1 MRIGCPK
8 PYMRMSPL
16 YVNAKMNNC
25 NGKIPVRLI
34 KTYNIQLLDENT
46 LVIETGVSAKD
57 ILLIEEYKK
66 EIMDA
71 LKARQKAEQASAS
84 EFQDKIDA
92 IPGLKEVES
101 ALEDVATWSYIRRD
115 KTPPEYDLQSMQV
128 KYPRAFAYLKS
139 REYERSANRMKAQ
152 AGRDAAV
159 KIVNGEDYQAVIAEM
174 EELVAEHIFL

>member
-84 EFQDKIDA
+84 EFQCYSRLERGRISA
-92 IPGLKEVES
+92 RRCGYMVVYKEGQNTS
-101 ALEDVATWSYIRRD
+101 
-115 KTPPEYDLQSMQV
+115 
-128 KYPRAFAYLKS
+128 
-139 REYERSANRMKAQ
+139 
-152 AGRDAAV
+152 
-159 KIVNGEDYQAVIAEM
+159 
-174 EELVAEHIFL
+174 